1 MIAFVGDDEAEPA
14 GFGLYLCLVELDC
27 PFTAD
32 EVHDDGDEGEEEQ
45 QVNQEAADVEN
56 KESAEPEQH

>member
-1 MIAFVGDDEAEPA
+1 MGSAFTFAP
-14 GFGLYLCLVELDC
+14 VELDC
-27 PFTAD
+27 PFTTY

-45 QVNQEAADVEN
+45 QVNKEAADMEN